1 MWQALLVPVH
11 ELGPSPH
18 QSLPINIP
26 FHLDHTV
33 RRLNID
39 NKELSSSETDIS
51 DRYSAVL
58 TNIWWAWNELSSQIF
73 TEEVS
78 EDDYVPANIGPLVCF
93 HAWND
98 KYQGQSEQTGE
109 RVEMENTTQ
118 FCYSVLLLCFWLI
131 FLQDIKSKIRPKVKV
146 NGLKTTETGGFSRL
160 QVQSGVKAVKQHD
173 GDDNSD
179 VGRLSS
185 GMQRLNDTAIKNR
198 LRRQLDQL
206 GVQLNLTM
214 CSDILQ
220 KSVHTHS
227 SVKNGIRNKR
237 LNHNSSKLMKRLKK
251 GS

>member
-1 MWQALLVPVH
+1 MSVKWVIFPDLYR
-11 ELGPSPH
+11 GS
-18 QSLPINIP
+18 IR
-26 FHLDHTV
+26 
-33 RRLNID
+33 RRLCTSKYWPTCVFSCLKWQISRTKWAD
-39 NKELSSSETDIS
+39 RRAGSHRLSTKQQTAQLKWKIQHSSVIL
-51 DRYSAVL
+51 YYC
-58 TNIWWAWNELSSQIF
+58 
-73 TEEVS
+73 
-78 EDDYVPANIGPLVCF
+78 YVFGLF
-93 HAWND
+93 
-98 KYQGQSEQTGE
+98 
-109 RVEMENTTQ
+109 
-118 FCYSVLLLCFWLI
+118 

-227 SVKNGIRNKR
+227 SVKNGVKNKR